1 MLSACTNP
9 VLYGLLNEN
18 FKAEYRA
25 MMNCITGGTQSRQIE
40 QEQIEQEQELEL
52 RERQDQ
58 ALDNVQR
65 EQEQEHDQEEQQL
78 QQPRHHL

>member
-25 MMNCITGGTQSRQIE
+25 MMNCITGSTQSR
-40 QEQIEQEQELEL
+40 QIEQEQELEL